1 MATDRPKLLEFGIAE
16 ETAWRA
22 GLLCG
27 GTIKIYVE
35 PLRRERDSG
44 YLETALAARSVRRWL
59 AVLTTLE
66 TGVRRLFDTAESLP
80 AEIAACAYE
89 GESQLV
95 ETADGQAFLH
105 VLNAEDGVALVNIPK
120 GAVGSLPT

>member
-22 GLLCG
+22 GLPCG

-35 PLRRERDSG
+35 PLRHERDSG
-44 YLETALAARSVRRWL
+44 YLETALATRSARRWL

-66 TGVRRLFDTAESLP
+66 TGVRRLFDTQSRCPRKLLHARMKARASW
-80 AEIAACAYE
+80 
-89 GESQLV
+89 V

-105 VLNAEDGVALVNIPK
+105 VLNAEDGVALVNIPQ
-120 GAVGSLPT
+120 GVVGNLPT